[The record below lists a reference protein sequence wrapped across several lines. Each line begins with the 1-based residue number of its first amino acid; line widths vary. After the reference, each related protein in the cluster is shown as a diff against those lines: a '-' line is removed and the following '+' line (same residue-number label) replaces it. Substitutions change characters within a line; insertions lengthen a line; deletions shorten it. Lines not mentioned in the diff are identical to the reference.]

1 MSSEISKPASSQSEP
16 VTQGHL
22 ERGNLI
28 VVSAP
33 SGAGKSSLA
42 ERLLKRVENL
52 RFSISYT
59 TREPRG
65 AEQHGVDYY
74 FVSEEEFDSMRER
87 REFLECAEVHGH
99 LYGSHERLVEEM
111 LACGF
116 DVMLDIDVQGAE
128 QVRRRVQGAISVFV
142 LPPSRDILEA
152 RLRARNLDK
161 PEDVERRLRNAG
173 IEVQLYE
180 RFDYVVVNDDLD
192 RALALL
198 EAIIVAERSRPD
210 RQRNRIESIITTFGG
225 ASFQCLNQTKK

>member
-1 MSSEISKPASSQSEP
+1 MSSDAPKRADSKADPVVGSPA
-16 VTQGHL
+16 

-42 ERLLKRVENL
+42 GRVLNRVQDL

-65 AEQHGVDYY
+65 DEQHAVDYY
-74 FVSEEEFDSMRER
+74 FVSEEEFLAMCER
-87 REFLECAEVHGH
+87 DEFLESAEVHGH
-99 LYGSHERLVEEM
+99 LYGTHEQQVEEM
-111 LACGF
+111 LSQGF

-128 QVRRRVQGAISVFV
+128 QVRRRVPEAILIFV
-142 LPPSRDILEA
+142 LPPSREILEA
-152 RLRARNLDK
+152 RLRARNLN
-161 PEDVERRLRNAG
+161 EAADVERRLRNAG

-180 RFDYVVVNDDLD
+180 RFDYVVLNDDLD
-192 RALALL
+192 RALARL
-198 EAIIVAERSRPD
+198 ESIIVAERCRPE

-225 ASFQCLNQTKK
+225 EPFHG

>member
-1 MSSEISKPASSQSEP
+1 MSNDTPARVQSQSERIEGP
-16 VTQGHL
+16 A

-42 ERLLKRVENL
+42 ERVLKRVEDL

-74 FVSEEEFDSMRER
+74 FVSEEEFQAMRDR
-87 REFLECAEVHGH
+87 DEFLECAEVHGH
-99 LYGSHERLVEEM
+99 LYGTHEKPVEEM
-111 LACGF
+111 LSQGF

-128 QVRRRVQGAISVFV
+128 QVRRRVPAAILIFIM
-142 LPPSRDILEA
+142 PPSREVLEA
-152 RLRARNLDK
+152 RLRARNLNE
-161 PEDVERRLRNAG
+161 PADVSQRLRNAA

-180 RFDYVVVNDDLD
+180 RFDYAVLNDDLD
-192 RALALL
+192 RALAGL
-198 EAIIVAERSRPD
+198 ESIIIAERSRPE
-210 RQRNRIESIITTFGG
+210 RSRNRIEAIIATFGG
-225 ASFQCLNQTKK
+225 EAFHG